1 MNVLDELKEKLKN
14 CKACPL
20 CSART
25 NLVFSD
31 GSEKAKIMLIG
42 EAPGA
47 DEDRLG
53 VPFVGRAGKL
63 LDEFLK
69 KAGIDRKKD
78 IYICNT
84 LKCRPPMNRKPE
96 LYEKKACAP
105 YLKLQIDTVKPKI
118 IVLCGATALE
128 SFIKGTS
135 ITRARGKIFKGSK
148 GTVFVPVFHPS
159 YLLRNHSLEPDS
171 PRDLMLRDLKM
182 IKELSVKDNIEA
194 SCGQTL
200 DGAAVNGD

>member
-1 MNVLDELKEKLKN
+1 MSALEELKEKLKN
-14 CKACPL
+14 CKGCPL
-20 CSART
+20 CSRRT

-31 GSEKAKIMLIG
+31 GNPEAKIMLIG

-53 VPFVGRAGKL
+53 IPFVGRAGKL
-63 LDEFLK
+63 LDEFFV

-84 LKCRPPMNRKPE
+84 LKCRPPENRKPTPD
-96 LYEKKACAP
+96 EKEACAP
-105 YLKLQIDTVKPKI
+105 YLKFQMDTVKPKVI
-118 IVLCGATALE
+118 ILCGATALE
-128 SFIKGTS
+128 SFVKGTT

-159 YLLRNHSLEPDS
+159 YLLRNHSLEAGS
-171 PRDLMLRDLKM
+171 PRDLMLKDLKM
-182 IKELSVKDNIEA
+182 IKELVDRDN
-194 SCGQTL
+194 
-200 DGAAVNGD
+200 V

>member
-1 MNVLDELKEKLKN
+1 MQPLDELKEKLKN
-14 CKACPL
+14 CKGCPL
-20 CSART
+20 CSTRT

-31 GSEKAKIMLIG
+31 GNPEAKIMLIG

-63 LDEFLK
+63 LDEFFK
-69 KAGIDRKKD
+69 MAGIDRQKD

-84 LKCRPPMNRKPE
+84 LKCRPPNNRKPE
-96 LYEKKACAP
+96 PMEKKACAP
-105 YLKLQIDTVKPKI
+105 YLKFQMDVIKPKI

-128 SFIKGTS
+128 SFIKGYT
-135 ITRARGKIFKGSK
+135 ITKARGKIFKGSK

-159 YLLRNHSLEPDS
+159 YLLRNHSLEENS
-171 PRDLMLRDLKM
+171 PRDLMLKDLKM
-182 IKELSVKDNIEA
+182 IKELSLMDEIPSPHDVL
-194 SCGQTL
+194 S
-200 DGAAVNGD
+200 